1 MQLVSRDRRG
11 RRVASQWMI
20 ERADKGPPAAA
31 QGCSWLGVPRKAPGH
46 REWIARVVGAQ
57 HGGEGIIEQRA
68 GTAERWRGDH
78 RQRAGA
84 ESVCIRQSTGARG
97 VAEQRNGLAQKAPIK
112 RDLAGTVTDAN
123 NEISRVGAQRGG
135 TGHCAACRHSCTVAR
150 GPSAARRCGEAQ
162 RQQRGYACSR
172 RRQR

>member
-11 RRVASQWMI
+11 RRVASQWMV

-78 RQRAGA
+78 R
-84 ESVCIRQSTGARG
+84 
-97 VAEQRNGLAQKAPIK
+97 
-112 RDLAGTVTDAN
+112 
-123 NEISRVGAQRGG
+123 
-135 TGHCAACRHSCTVAR
+135 
-150 GPSAARRCGEAQ
+150 AARRCRKRVHTSEH
-162 RQQRGYACSR
+162 
-172 RRQR
+172 RRQRCRRAA